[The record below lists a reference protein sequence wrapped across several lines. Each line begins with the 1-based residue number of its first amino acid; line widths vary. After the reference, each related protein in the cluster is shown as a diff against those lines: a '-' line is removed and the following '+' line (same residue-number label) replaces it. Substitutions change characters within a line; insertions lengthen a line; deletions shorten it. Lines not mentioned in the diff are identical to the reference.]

1 MAVELATTY
10 VSLALETRNVAG
22 DLARAFQRAGDQR
35 VGIHIDI
42 SGVRRDVMQAFAR
55 VGDQTVAVDV
65 DASGVRRDVTQ
76 AFSRVG
82 DQTVG
87 VDVDAS
93 GVRGE
98 LSREFDRAGGAAGQS
113 GGQAAGGGIA
123 DALSGMGGK
132 GGAIGLALG
141 TAFTLAGVSVGGL
154 FVKALQRG
162 MENEQVLDVTQARLG
177 VDDATMARVGL
188 AAGRSYVDAFGT
200 SVEENIDLARQ
211 AIQSGLLDPNA
222 TAADMEAVI
231 SQISGVNDM
240 IGGDLTETT
249 KAASILLKNGLA
261 ANATEAFDII
271 AAGYRAAGPAGDDLI
286 DSLKEYSSG
295 WANAGLTGEQAIAL
309 IGQSIDMGVDST
321 DRGADALREFGR
333 RVTEEGDT
341 IVETLNGIGLNGT
354 EMYEAFKSGGPEAFA
369 AFDKAFDTIRA
380 IEDPAERNAAA
391 MALLGDT
398 AGDFIGAFAQWDPSA
413 AVDKLGSVAGA
424 AGNALDTMGG
434 NAATSVESAKRNIEL
449 SLDQLSNAL
458 AHAFGPGIA
467 KLGDWVSTHQPEILG
482 FLGKL
487 VDAGFVAGDA
497 MLAFASTGLN
507 ALADFAEGAGSALS
521 GILDPIGLIAQGFGM
536 LTGDDELEGLGE
548 TLQGLDDKLGGVAD
562 RARWLADGIDE
573 RARPALDGM
582 RDSIAGDIGEAQR
595 AAEVMRALGDT
606 VTAIPTEHGIT
617 LSDNSPEVV
626 GRLEALGLKVT
637 TLPSGE
643 VVVTANTHEGQTRI
657 DAFMQ
662 QNSNH
667 VIPVKISPRMIEAAP
682 GNLTGRLLQQ
692 ALDEQNGQTVPGR
705 ALGGVFRGAGGPTDD
720 ANLVRISDREHLA
733 FITRAQA
740 TNPSTLPFLDAI
752 NNGWVPPPELLHG
765 MVPGFAEGGVAGRRA
780 LDYARAHDGEPY
792 VYGGLD
798 CSGYLS
804 EIYGRLTQTAS
815 RFTTDSDFSAW
826 GMVPGYD
833 PDGFS
838 IGTNGGSGVNGH
850 MAGTLFGTNV
860 ESDGTNGIQFG
871 GSADGAA
878 DFPNVWHLPRD
889 LWSPPE
895 TDDPSAA
902 TAPGALGGNR
912 SGGSGGSGLGSG
924 GAGAGGS
931 AGGAGGGQGVTVNG
945 QTIPAGVTPVWVVNA
960 GGTANI
966 TPAPAE
972 TVAPS
977 ANVQSATTLAA
988 AGPDMNSR
996 ALEAGSNFL
1005 NANVDSLLGDL
1016 GLRRSGG
1023 SIQALVSAIYDAMA
1037 DAAAAEV
1044 KRANAQQA
1052 TSITQFGR
1060 R

>member
-1 MAVELATTY
+1 MGQELATSY
-10 VSLALETRNVAG
+10 VSVVLETRSVPG

-35 VGIHIDI
+35 VG
-42 SGVRRDVMQAFAR
+42 
-55 VGDQTVAVDV
+55 VDV
-65 DASGVRRDVTQ
+65 DASGVRRDVEQ
-76 AFSRVG
+76 AFARVG

-93 GVRGE
+93 GVRSE
-98 LSREFDRAGGAAGQS
+98 LSREFERAGSSAGQA

-162 MENEQVLDVTQARLG
+162 MEHEQVLDMTQARLG
-177 VDDATMARVGL
+177 VDEATMGRIGV

-200 SVEENIDLARQ
+200 SIEENIDLARQ
-211 AIQSGLLDPNA
+211 AIQSGLLDPSA

-369 AFDKAFDTIRA
+369 AFDKAFDAIRA

-398 AGDFIGAFAQWDPSA
+398 AGDFIGTFAQWDPSA

-424 AGNALDTMGG
+424 AGKALDTMGG

-449 SLDQLSNAL
+449 SLDQLSSAL
-458 AHAFGPGIA
+458 AHAFGPKLA
-467 KLGDWVSTHQPEILG
+467 QLGDWVSAHQPEILG

-521 GILDPIGLIAQGFGM
+521 GILDPIGLMAQGFGM
-536 LTGDDELEGLGE
+536 LTGDDDLAELGE
-548 TLQGLDDKLGGVAD
+548 SLQGIDDKLGGVAD
-562 RARWLADGIDE
+562 RARWLADGIDD

-582 RDSIAGDIGEAQR
+582 RDSIAGDITEAQL
-595 AAEVMRALGDT
+595 AAEVMRALGDQ

-637 TLPSGE
+637 TLPNGE
-643 VVVTANTHEGQTRI
+643 VVVTANTADGQNRI

-667 VIPVKISPRMIEAAP
+667 VIPVKISPRMVEAAP

-692 ALDEQNGQTVPGR
+692 ALDQQNGAPVAER
-705 ALGGVFRGAGGPTDD
+705 AQGGVFRGKGGPTDD
-720 ANLVRISDREHLA
+720 ANLLRISDKEHLA
-733 FITRAQA
+733 YITRAQA
-740 TNPSTLPFLDAI
+740 TNPATIPFLDAI

-765 MVPGFAEGGVAGRRA
+765 MVPGFAEGGVAGKRA
-780 LDYARAHDGEPY
+780 LEYARAHDGEPY

-804 EIYGRLTQTAS
+804 GIYGRLTQTAS

-833 PDGFS
+833 PNGFS
-838 IGTNGGSGVNGH
+838 IGTDGGSGVNGH

-871 GSADGAA
+871 GSADGAK

-895 TDDPSAA
+895 TDDPSMA
-902 TAPGALGGNR
+902 TSPGTLG
-912 SGGSGGSGLGSG
+912 STSPGGSGGTGLGSG
-924 GAGAGGS
+924 GAGAGGG
-931 AGGAGGGQGVTVNG
+931 AGGAGSGQGVTVNG
-945 QTIPAGVTPVWVVNA
+945 QSIPAGVTPVWVVNA
-960 GGTANI
+960 GGAATI

-977 ANVQSATTLAA
+977 SNIRSATALAA
-988 AGPDMNSR
+988 PGPDMNSR

-1005 NANVDSLLGDL
+1005 NANVDQLLSDL

-1023 SIQALVSAIYDAMA
+1023 AMQALVQAVFDAMA

>member
-35 VGIHIDI
+35 VGIYVDA
-42 SGVRRDVMQAFAR
+42 SGVRRDVAQAFAR
-55 VGDQTVAVDV
+55 VGVQTVVVDV
-65 DASGVRRDVTQ
+65 DASGVRRDVAQ
-76 AFSRVG
+76 AFARVG

-93 GVRGE
+93 SVRSE
-98 LSREFDRAGGAAGQS
+98 LSREFDRAGGDAGQS

-154 FVKALQRG
+154 FVKALMRG
-162 MENEQVLDVTQARLG
+162 MEHEQVLDQAQARLG
-177 VDDATMARVGL
+177 VDEATASRIGV

-200 SVEENIDLARQ
+200 SVEENIGTAQQ

-271 AAGYRAAGPAGDDLI
+271 AAGYRATGPAGDDLI

-369 AFDKAFDTIRA
+369 AFDKAFDAIRA

-398 AGDFIGAFAQWDPSA
+398 AGDFIGTFAQWDPSA

-449 SLDQLSNAL
+449 SLDQLSSAL
-458 AHAFGPGIA
+458 AHAFGPKLA
-467 KLGDWVSTHQPEILG
+467 QLGDWVSTHQPEILG

-497 MLAFASTGLN
+497 MLAFASVGLN
-507 ALADFAEGAGSALS
+507 ALADFAEGAGSALA
-521 GILDPIGLIAQGFGM
+521 GILEPIGLVAQGFGM
-536 LTGDDELEGLGE
+536 LTGNDELESMGE

-573 RARPALDGM
+573 RARPALEGM
-582 RDSIAGDIGEAQR
+582 RTTIAGDITEAQL

-606 VTAIPTEHGIT
+606 VTAIPTAHGIT
-617 LSDNSPEVV
+617 LSDNSPDVV
-626 GRLEALGLKVT
+626 ARLEALNLKVT
-637 TLPSGE
+637 TLDNGE
-643 VVVTANTHEGQTRI
+643 VVVTANTADGQNRI

-667 VIPVKISPRMIEAAP
+667 VIPVKISPRMVEAAP

-692 ALDEQNGQTVPGR
+692 ALDEQNSAPGR
-705 ALGGVFRGAGGPTDD
+705 AMGGVFRGKGGPTDD
-720 ANLVRISDREHLA
+720 ANLVRISNREHLA
-733 FITRAQA
+733 YITRAQA
-740 TNPSTLPFLDAI
+740 TNPATIPFLDAI
-752 NNGWVPPPELLHG
+752 NAGWVPPPALLHG

-780 LDYARAHDGEPY
+780 LDYARSQDGGAY

-804 EIYGRLTQTAS
+804 QIYGKLTQTAS

-826 GMVPGYD
+826 GFVPGYD

-838 IGTNGGSGVNGH
+838 IGTDGGSGVNGH

-895 TDDPSAA
+895 TDDPLTA
-902 TAPGALGGNR
+902 TSPGALGGNR
-912 SGGSGGSGLGSG
+912 SGGSGGAGLGTS
-924 GAGAGGS
+924 GAGAGGGT
-931 AGGAGGGQGVTVNG
+931 GGAGGGQGVTVNG
-945 QTIPAGVTPVWVVNA
+945 QAIPAGVTPVWVVNA

-977 ANVQSATTLAA
+977 SNVRSATTLAA
-988 AGPDMNSR
+988 PGPDMNSR
-996 ALEAGSNFL
+996 ALEAGSDFL
-1005 NANVDSLLGDL
+1005 NANVDQFLSDL

-1023 SIQALVSAIYDAMA
+1023 AIQALVSAIYDAMA